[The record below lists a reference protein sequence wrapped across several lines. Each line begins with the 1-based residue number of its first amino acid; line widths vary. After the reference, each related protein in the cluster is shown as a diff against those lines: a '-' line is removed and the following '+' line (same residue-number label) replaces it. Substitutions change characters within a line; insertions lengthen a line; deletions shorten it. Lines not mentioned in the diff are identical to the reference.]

1 MRQTI
6 KQRIFDDLKGSE
18 TDSNHVTR
26 RMFRCWLEGSYL
38 GEEHYRQNVAD
49 LKKICDGGLKG
60 FGIRMHSW
68 AINQFTR
75 YTAHD
80 ADCSYGYAQKCI
92 VEFFKTRVN
101 KEGFLEPEPE
111 WDHFLWLYTEGL
123 VDDAL
128 DLIEEYYY
136 KARTSPKWDNSKKKK
151 PVTYVKTETT
161 LYPNTDF
168 YKDLALYEERLK
180 AGRLH

>member
-80 ADCSYGYAQKCI
+80 ADCSYGYAQKCV
-92 VEFFKTRVN
+92 VEYFKNVERN
-101 KEGFLEPEPE
+101 YENLSDPHLDYK
-111 WDHFLWLYTEGL
+111 HFLWLYTEEL
-123 VDDAL
+123 TEDAL
-128 DLIEEYYY
+128 DLIEDYY
-136 KARTSPKWDNSKKKK
+136 KETKAKWDKEYKKKK